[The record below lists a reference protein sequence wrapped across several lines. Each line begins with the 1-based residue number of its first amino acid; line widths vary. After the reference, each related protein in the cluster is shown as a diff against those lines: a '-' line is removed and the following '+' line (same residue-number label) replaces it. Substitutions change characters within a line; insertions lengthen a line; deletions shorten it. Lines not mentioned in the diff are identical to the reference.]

1 MASEDSNKL
10 INTVGAYTENLKDK
24 DKTPSAVRELN
35 KFVKHFQGDTNLNA
49 ITPAQIGD
57 YAEQAGRNSLS
68 EEVVEGLQSVRK
80 FLAFAF
86 KEEKTTVNLSTHFR
100 VRKTKTA
107 SNSGSRR
114 SAKKDEQEITQE
126 CHDQLTKEKTQLESN
141 RVNISNAIQT
151 AAEDGDVRENAPL
164 EAARE
169 QQGREEARIK
179 EIEAMLRSSIIV
191 DTSGRGT
198 KVIRVG
204 TTFTV
209 EDIDKK
215 KKTKYTLV
223 SPSEAN
229 PSEGK
234 VSDASP
240 LGRAILGKK
249 AGQKATANTPRGKTN
264 YKITSIS

>member
-86 KEEKTTVNLSTHFR
+86 KEKKTTVNLSTHFR

-126 CHDQLTKEKTQLESN
+126 GHDQLTKEKTQLESN

-179 EIEAMLRSSIIV
+179 EIDAMLRSSIIV

>member
-126 CHDQLTKEKTQLESN
+126 GHDQLTKEKTQLESN

-179 EIEAMLRSSIIV
+179 EIDAMLRSSIIV

-215 KKTKYTLV
+215 KKTK
-223 SPSEAN
+223 
-229 PSEGK
+229 
-234 VSDASP
+234 
-240 LGRAILGKK
+240 
-249 AGQKATANTPRGKTN
+249 
-264 YKITSIS
+264 

>member
-1 MASEDSNKL
+1 LASEDSNKL

-126 CHDQLTKEKTQLESN
+126 GHDQLTKEKTQLESN

-179 EIEAMLRSSIIV
+179 EIDAMLRSSIIV

>member
-107 SNSGSRR
+107 SNSASRR

-126 CHDQLTKEKTQLESN
+126 GHDQLTKEKTQLESN

-179 EIEAMLRSSIIV
+179 EIDAMLRSSIIV